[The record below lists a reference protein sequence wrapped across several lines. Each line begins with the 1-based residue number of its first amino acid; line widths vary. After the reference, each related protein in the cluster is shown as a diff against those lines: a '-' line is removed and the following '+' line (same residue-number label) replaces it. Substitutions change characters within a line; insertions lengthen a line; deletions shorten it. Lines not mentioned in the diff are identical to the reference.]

1 MKSVA
6 RSAGERLLR
15 EVPLLLVL
23 GPRQCGKSTLVR
35 ALRPTWR
42 SLDLERAADLALVAA
57 VPPRS
62 LAGLRQCMSDL
73 GLKRGFVIHT
83 GDERRSVGSS
93 IELVPWGEVREGKID
108 LPL

>member
-1 MKSVA
+1 MIEELIGWASDQLVRPEA
-6 RSAGERLLR
+6 CFWRTQAGA
-15 EVPLLLVL
+15 EVDLLLIHGRRVA
-23 GPRQCGKSTLVR
+23 PVEVR
-35 ALRPTWR
+35 
-42 SLDLERAADLALVAA
+42 LATA

-93 IELVPWGEVREGKID
+93 IELVPWGAVREGKID